1 MKKSKIKSVVFLSN
15 YLTHHQQPFSD
26 AMYSKLGTGY
36 VFVETDRMPDS
47 QKKLGYSDAN
57 KPAYV
62 KYYTDPDCQDLVDQ
76 ADVVIW
82 GSAPIK
88 LIYNR
93 KRACKLTFRY
103 SERIY
108 KAKLQIYKLP
118 RYFYSFHKIPK
129 SHKNSYLL
137 CASAYASADYAK
149 ALAFVNKAFKWGYFP
164 ETKRYHDLDE
174 MVASKD
180 SRKILWCGRFLD
192 WKHPDDMIALAER
205 LKQDGYD
212 FQIDLVGTGDMED
225 QLQTMIAEKGL
236 SNQVQMLGSMPPGSV
251 RSHMEKAAIYLF
263 TSDRH
268 EGWGAVLNESM
279 NSACAVVASHAI
291 GAVPYLIE
299 NEKNGLIYRDGDL
312 EDMYQKVKYLLDHPD
327 RRVELSKNAYSTIVD
342 EWNAE
347 NAAEKFLALSEEL
360 IDSPKAVFSTEKGVC
375 SKAELLSDNWFI
387 RRNKKCSKK

>member
-1 MKKSKIKSVVFLSN
+1 MKKSKIESVVFISN
-15 YLTHHQQPFSD
+15 YLTHHQQPFSE
-26 AMYSKLGTGY
+26 ALYSKLGNGY
-36 VFVETDRMPDS
+36 IFVETEEMTEER
-47 QKKLGYSDAN
+47 KKLGYRDDN
-57 KPAYV
+57 KPSYV
-62 KYYTDPDCQDLVDQ
+62 MHYTDPDCQDLIDR

-88 LIYNR
+88 FIYNR

-108 KAKLQIYKLP
+108 KAKSQIYKLP

-129 SHKNSYLL
+129 LNKSFYLL

-149 ALAFVNKAFKWGYFP
+149 ALTFIDMAYKWGYFP
-164 ETKRYHDLDE
+164 ETKRYDDVDALI
-174 MVASKD
+174 ASKD
-180 SRKILWCGRFLD
+180 PKKILWCGRFLD
-192 WKHPDDMIALAER
+192 WKHPDYMISLAER
-205 LKQDGYD
+205 LRADGYD
-212 FQIDLVGTGDMED
+212 FQIDFIGTGEMED
-225 QLQTMIAEKGL
+225 QLQDMIAKRGL
-236 SNQVQMLGSMPPGSV
+236 SNKVHLLGSMSPEEV
-251 RSHMEKAAIYLF
+251 RSNMEKASIYLF

-299 NEKNGLIYRDGDL
+299 DGANGLIYRDGDL
-312 EDMYQKVKYLLDHPD
+312 DDLYEKVKYLLDHPD

-375 SKAELLSDNWFI
+375 SKAELLSDGWFL
-387 RRNKKCSKK
+387 KK